1 MTACNK
7 PNNANQ
13 CQKACT
19 YQKKEATTTKIEEQ
33 HNYVWRRTNFLKED
47 NDPYTQKESCNAK
60 QGYKFVGKTSRCKT
74 RKYNK
79 KKSCKHK
86 DRSLRKNYFWKGTN
100 LP

>member
-33 HNYVWRRTNFLKED
+33 HNYV
-47 NDPYTQKESCNAK
+47 
-60 QGYKFVGKTSRCKT
+60 
-74 RKYNK
+74 
-79 KKSCKHK
+79 
-86 DRSLRKNYFWKGTN
+86 
-100 LP
+100 